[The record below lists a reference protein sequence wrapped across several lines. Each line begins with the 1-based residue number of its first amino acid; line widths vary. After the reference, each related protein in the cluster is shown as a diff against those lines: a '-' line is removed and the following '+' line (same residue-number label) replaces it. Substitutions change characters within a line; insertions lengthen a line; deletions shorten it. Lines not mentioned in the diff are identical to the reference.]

1 MPNPAKKQKVISELA
16 LETDTWCLVDSI
28 EPDAGGGGGGAGV
41 NKLLLWRIEWLW
53 PTPLTQST
61 KVSMQ
66 QNLTVC
72 VLKAARL
79 FIVNVEFLFSTT
91 NTTAV
96 AFIVVLLQC
105 TALTCA
111 NCSIAAV

>member
-1 MPNPAKKQKVISELA
+1 MVMA
-16 LETDTWCLVDSI
+16 DSI
-28 EPDAGGGGGGAGV
+28 DA
-41 NKLLLWRIEWLW
+41 IY
-53 PTPLTQST
+53 QSLYAA
-61 KVSMQ
+61 KP
-66 QNLTVC
+66 NCVC
-72 VLKAARL
+72 TLKAARL